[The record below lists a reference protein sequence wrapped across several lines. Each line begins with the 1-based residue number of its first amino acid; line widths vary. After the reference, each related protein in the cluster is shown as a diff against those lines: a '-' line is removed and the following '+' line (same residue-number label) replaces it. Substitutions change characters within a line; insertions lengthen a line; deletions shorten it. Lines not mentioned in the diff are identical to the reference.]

1 MPISDPLHGS
11 GRATRGLGLSSSASA
26 ASTVA
31 PSVAS
36 ILILALGT
44 AGAARAADAEAASA
58 DADDIGKNQVTEVVV
73 TARKRGEER
82 LQDIPTAISAFGE
95 DTLQKMGVTKFTDF
109 AYQVPGLTFNDTGQ
123 GEKRYILRGVQ
134 SAGQEQ
140 VAVYFDEVPA
150 PGIQSSSGDSGSQTP
165 DLLLVDLERIEVL
178 KGPQGTTFGANSQT
192 GVVRFIAKKPRLDKI
207 EGQIKVG
214 AQDLQHGD
222 AGASASG
229 MFNLPLITDKL
240 ALRATAYYDKTGGYV
255 DNVRLGNEDINWSR
269 TTGGRA
275 ILRWMPRESTTVD
288 TMIWLQKRDVGGAS
302 GFHPFDTFHT
312 GSNPTD
318 QGFKDNLPAFAFFD
332 TGQFNNGDYVQT
344 PRPDE
349 QQLYSVVLTQD
360 VKFATLT
367 ATGSLYK
374 RDFGFFRDNTWSVIS
389 LRVGPPGATS
399 CFNNTTCLRPDLFPE
414 LTDQTQDIE
423 QKTAEIRLNS
433 SGDGPWQ
440 WLAGGFYRKRESD
453 FRSVS
458 PIVDPDTGLPFPIT
472 SPPPGYSTAPG
483 AGIEGCQPCALAR
496 FNTRGIKELA
506 GFGELSYKFTKSL
519 ELMAGLREFSAE
531 QTDGG
536 FYLFQFPLL
545 GTSLPPADS
554 RHFKENRLIKKFQF
568 SWRPTDDITMFA
580 LASQG
585 FRLGGTNQ
593 PNIAAVPPGYEADS
607 LWNYEVGIKS
617 SWLERRLTINSSA
630 FLIDW
635 DNIQVSGRDPSGAFA
650 FIGNAG
656 AAKVE
661 GLEFEVFAHPAR
673 GLDLSAGFSF
683 IPKRELSEDQVNAT
697 VSAPGRKGDIL
708 PRIPRWTGDF
718 SVQYE
723 RGIEA
728 LPDWAAWV
736 RSDWSYHG
744 KSATELRPTAA
755 TYRTQQS
762 YTITNFRVGATNAN
776 SGIDLAF
783 FLNNVFDK
791 HGDVFL
797 IGATATPTLKYT
809 NMPRTIGVELTK
821 NF

>member
-1 MPISDPLHGS
+1 MPTSVRLDHAV
-11 GRATRGLGLSSSASA
+11 RA
-26 ASTVA
+26 
-31 PSVAS
+31 
-36 ILILALGT
+36 ALGT
-44 AGAARAADAEAASA
+44 RGPCALTLLLTLGTSGAVFAADAEQPPS
-58 DADDIGKNQVTEVVV
+58 GTEGVGQTSVMEVVV

-95 DTLQKMGVTKFTDF
+95 QALQKMGVSQFTDF

-140 VAVYFDEVPA
+140 VAIYFDEVPA
-150 PGIQSSSGDSGSQTP
+150 PGIQSSSGDSGSQAP
-165 DLLLVDLERIEVL
+165 DLRLVDLERIEVL

-192 GVVRFIAKKPRLDKI
+192 GVVRFIAKKPQLDKI
-207 EGQIKVG
+207 EGQIKLG
-214 AQDLQHGD
+214 AQSLQHGD
-222 AGASASG
+222 PGANVTG
-229 MFNLPLITDKL
+229 MFNMPLITDKL
-240 ALRATAYYDKTGGYV
+240 ALRTTAYYDKTGGYI
-255 DNVRLGNEDINWSR
+255 DNVRLQNDDINWSR

-275 ILRWMPRESTTVD
+275 ILRWQPVEGTTLD
-288 TMIWLQKRDVGGAS
+288 TMLWLQKREVGGAS
-302 GFHPFDTFHT
+302 GYHPFDTFHVK
-312 GSNPTD
+312 GDPTD
-318 QGFKDNLPAFAFFD
+318 QGLKDNLPTFAFFD
-332 TGQFNNGDYVQT
+332 TGQFQNGDYVQT

-349 QQLYSVVLTQD
+349 QQVYSLVLTQD
-360 VKFATLT
+360 VRFATLT

-389 LRVGPPGATS
+389 LRVGPPGATV

-414 LTDQTQDIE
+414 LTDQTQDID
-423 QKTAEIRLNS
+423 QKTGEIRLNS
-433 SGDGPWQ
+433 TGDGPWQ
-440 WLAGGFYRKRESD
+440 WLVGGFYRKRESG

-458 PIVDPDTGLPFPIT
+458 PIVDPDTGLPFAT
-472 SPPPGYSTAPG
+472 TAPPPGYSTLPG

-496 FNTRGIKELA
+496 FNTRDIKETA
-506 GFGELSYKFTKSL
+506 GFGELSFKFTKSL

-531 QTDGG
+531 QEDAG
-536 FYLFQFPLL
+536 FYKFQFPLL
-545 GTSLPPADS
+545 GNSLPPADH
-554 RHFKENRLIKKFQF
+554 RHFKEDRLIKKFQF

-607 LWNYEVGIKS
+607 LWNYEVGLKS
-617 SWLERRLTINSSA
+617 SWLERRLTVNTSA
-630 FLIDW
+630 FVIDW

-656 AAKVE
+656 AARVE

-673 GLDLSAGFSF
+673 GLDVSAGFSY
-683 IPKRELSEDQVNAT
+683 IPKKELTENQVNAT
-697 VSAPGRKGDIL
+697 VQAPGRKGDEL
-708 PRIPRWTGDF
+708 PRIPKWTGDF

-723 RGIEA
+723 RGLEA
-728 LPDWAAWV
+728 LPDWSAWV

-755 TYRTQQS
+755 TYRVQHS
-762 YTITNFRVGATNAN
+762 YDITNFRVGATNARN
-776 SGIDLAF
+776 GLDVALF
-783 FLNNVFDK
+783 VENVFDTR
-791 HGDVFL
+791 GDVFL
-797 IGATATPTLKYT
+797 IAATATPTLKYT
-809 NMPRTIGVELTK
+809 NMPRTIGIELTK